1 MDSPLRKT
9 FSHQPFALPP
19 VLLYAHPSMESLA
32 MEIADRCALSQNLLS
47 SSTAKTEVNEAT
59 DVDPT
64 HSQVRFFKFFEFC
77 PSTFSFS
84 RTFYLVGSKY
94 PFFMFRLLK
103 KCLPQN
109 HCIFLL
115 FIVSYVGGGRRSP
128 TFAFF
133 LWFRLLIIPGIK
145 KTYIFPK

>member
-9 FSHQPFALPP
+9 FSYQPFALPP

-47 SSTAKTEVNEAT
+47 SSTAKTEGNDAT
-59 DVDPT
+59 DGDPT
-64 HSQVRFFKFFEFC
+64 HSQVRFLSFC

-84 RTFYLVGSKY
+84 QNVLSCLFQI

-103 KCLPQN
+103 KYLPYN
-109 HCIFLL
+109 RCSFLL
-115 FIVSYVGGGRRSP
+115 FVVSCVCRGGRSP
-128 TFAFF
+128 TFAF
-133 LWFRLLIIPGIK
+133 LL
-145 KTYIFPK
+145 FSLV

>member
-64 HSQVRFFKFFEFC
+64 HSQVRFFKFLSFALQLFPFPERFILSVPNTLFLCSGYSRNVFLRITVFFFC
-77 PSTFSFS
+77 
-84 RTFYLVGSKY
+84 
-94 PFFMFRLLK
+94 
-103 KCLPQN
+103 
-109 HCIFLL
+109 LL
-115 FIVSYVGGGRRSP
+115 FHMWGGGRRSP